1 MICIKSH
8 LHRNQWL
15 AFEER
20 RNYFFLNGFNEE
32 CAHHC
37 FILLKENSKV
47 ENMALN
53 GMLFYWISLNLFR
66 IFYLYHSMNKRYNT
80 NNSDIHMQRN
90 GRKIHQCLNIDIQS
104 AYNGFNVWG
113 EDEEVKIKSN
123 DRNLDEKWN
132 GKTVVFFPFAYF
144 FSICYTIACTP
155 SQNVFI
161 AIYLTGYC
169 ENIQFWNIFVFA
181 RMQNNVWMSNDNHT
195 HNVRLPSPMSSFVC
209 VHKSSLQSN
218 ESLDHTGSCVCVNSL
233 VNIIYFSV
241 AIGFRRNEKIFFFLF
256 TLPSFIRHPH
266 WIYNRETFF
275 SITRCCWIDC
285 WVNEMHWSIC
295 YCFRL
300 IKIRI
305 GIRFSFCVF
314 CRCKHS
320 S

>member
-1 MICIKSH
+1 MPKHWHS
-8 LHRNQWL
+8 
-15 AFEER
+15 
-20 RNYFFLNGFNEE
+20 
-32 CAHHC
+32 
-37 FILLKENSKV
+37 
-47 ENMALN
+47 
-53 GMLFYWISLNLFR
+53 ISLQWVQCVR
-66 IFYLYHSMNKRYNT
+66 RRRRSENK
-80 NNSDIHMQRN
+80 
-90 GRKIHQCLNIDIQS
+90 IQ
-104 AYNGFNVWG
+104 Y
-113 EDEEVKIKSN
+113 N

-144 FSICYTIACTP
+144 FSICYTIACMP

-209 VHKSSLQSN
+209 VHKSSLQSD
-218 ESLDHTGSCVCVNSL
+218 ESLDHTGSCVCVWILLWILFIFLSQ
-233 VNIIYFSV
+233 SV
-241 AIGFRRNEKIFFFLF
+241 SVETKKKFFFVF

-266 WIYNRETFF
+266 WIYNREIFF

-300 IKIRI
+300 IKYASGFVFHFVFFVVVNIPRKNQTHMNQ
-305 GIRFSFCVF
+305 SF
-314 CRCKHS
+314 
-320 S
+320 